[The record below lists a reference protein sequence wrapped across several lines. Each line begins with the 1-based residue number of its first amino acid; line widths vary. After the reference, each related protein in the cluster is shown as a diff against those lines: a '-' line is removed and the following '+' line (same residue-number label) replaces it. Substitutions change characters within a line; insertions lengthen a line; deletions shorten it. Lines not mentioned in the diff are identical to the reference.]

1 MTPGE
6 IRRLYFIVR
15 TFLSYGLDELI
26 PRMRITLPLRIW
38 RRTLFWMP
46 NRHKDQ
52 VLGERLRLAL
62 QELGPV
68 WIKFGQMLSTRRDL
82 FPPQIADELAML
94 QDRVAPFDGV
104 RAKKQIEEA
113 MGNIPVETWFDD
125 FDIQPLASASIAQ
138 VHTARL
144 KPLVTAG
151 IENVLNAFLYRA
163 PALKAARQRL
173 NGKVL
178 RIVLK
183 EFSTPLVLVFSERQL
198 DVLGEWEGEADCSVI
213 THMSVLPK
221 LRDRQQ
227 LTALIRSGEL
237 EVEGDIQVVQN
248 FVALSDLAEFDPAEL
263 LAPFIGDIAA
273 EGIGKAIHGGTAFLR
288 KNLQRQQRYAA
299 EVITE
304 EWRMAPGPLEVAWFA
319 EETAAVERA
328 VDALTKRLEKLEGK

>member
-1 MTPGE
+1 
-6 IRRLYFIVR
+6 
-15 TFLSYGLDELI
+15 
-26 PRMRITLPLRIW
+26 
-38 RRTLFWMP
+38 MP
-46 NRHKDQ
+46 
-52 VLGERLRLAL
+52 
-62 QELGPV
+62 
-68 WIKFGQMLSTRRDL
+68 I
-82 FPPQIADELAML
+82 
-94 QDRVAPFDGV
+94 
-104 RAKKQIEEA
+104 
-113 MGNIPVETWFDD
+113 
-125 FDIQPLASASIAQ
+125 
-138 VHTARL
+138 

-163 PALKAARQRL
+163 PALKTARQRL

-227 LTALIRSGEL
+227 MTALIRSGEL

-248 FVALSDLAEFDPAEL
+248 FVALSDQAEFDPAEL
-263 LAPFIGDIAA
+263 LAPYIGDIAA
-273 EGIGKAIHGGTAFLR
+273 EGISKTLRTGSAFLR
-288 KNLQRQQRYAA
+288 KGLLRQQRYAA
-299 EVITE
+299 EVLTE
-304 EWRMAPGPLEVAWFA
+304 EWRMAPGPLEVAWFS

>member
-1 MTPGE
+1 
-6 IRRLYFIVR
+6 
-15 TFLSYGLDELI
+15 
-26 PRMRITLPLRIW
+26 
-38 RRTLFWMP
+38 MP
-46 NRHKDQ
+46 
-52 VLGERLRLAL
+52 
-62 QELGPV
+62 
-68 WIKFGQMLSTRRDL
+68 I
-82 FPPQIADELAML
+82 
-94 QDRVAPFDGV
+94 
-104 RAKKQIEEA
+104 
-113 MGNIPVETWFDD
+113 
-125 FDIQPLASASIAQ
+125 
-138 VHTARL
+138 

-163 PALKAARQRL
+163 PALKTTRQRL

-227 LTALIRSGEL
+227 MTALIRSGEL

-248 FVALSDLAEFDPAEL
+248 FVALSDQAEFDPAEL
-263 LAPFIGDIAA
+263 LAPYIGDIAA
-273 EGIGKAIHGGTAFLR
+273 EGISKTLRTGSAFLR
-288 KNLQRQQRYAA
+288 KGLLRQQRYAA
-299 EVITE
+299 EVLTE

-319 EETAAVERA
+319 EETAAVERT

>member
-1 MTPGE
+1 
-6 IRRLYFIVR
+6 
-15 TFLSYGLDELI
+15 
-26 PRMRITLPLRIW
+26 
-38 RRTLFWMP
+38 MP
-46 NRHKDQ
+46 
-52 VLGERLRLAL
+52 
-62 QELGPV
+62 
-68 WIKFGQMLSTRRDL
+68 F
-82 FPPQIADELAML
+82 
-94 QDRVAPFDGV
+94 
-104 RAKKQIEEA
+104 
-113 MGNIPVETWFDD
+113 
-125 FDIQPLASASIAQ
+125 
-138 VHTARL
+138 
-144 KPLVTAG
+144 KPLVSAG

-163 PALKAARQRL
+163 PALKAARQRI

-198 DVLGEWEGEADCSVI
+198 DVLGAWEGEADCSVI

-221 LRDRQQ
+221 LRDRQ
-227 LTALIRSGEL
+227 LIRSGEL

-248 FVALSDLAEFDPAEL
+248 FVALTDLAEFDPAEL

-273 EGIGKAIHGGTAFLR
+273 EGIGKILHGGASFAR

-299 EVITE
+299 EVLTE